1 MCKVYNLY
9 QLEYISPCVLITGAR
24 GETKILHVLLYYIF
38 VCEEPAS
45 DTFTYVEGAIGDIR
59 LHLSRKLT

>member
-1 MCKVYNLY
+1 MCKVYNLC
-9 QLEYISPCVLITGAR
+9 QLEYISSCVLITDAR

-38 VCEEPAS
+38 VCEESAS

-59 LHLSRKLT
+59 LHL